1 MISFLLE
8 IHHWWWRNEA
18 LLVSCRKNTRF
29 LSLPPCS
36 LSLKAA
42 SFLFLKPGRRLYYF
56 IPFIHPQILALSLS
70 FSLPHNLSRH
80 TFSIPCFVPPYC
92 PAEALLSKPSPFS
105 AVMPS
110 HPFFFF
116 RCGCCLL
123 IFIPDNTS
131 QTLTSRVRMKV
142 EISFS
147 TQAIRW
153 AYDFFFQTSALLP
166 RFCCAQ
172 FSLSFFFNH
181 LINNTKMTI

>member
-110 HPFFFF
+110 HPFFFSL
-116 RCGCCLL
+116 RLL
-123 IFIPDNTS
+123 SSYIYTRKHLSNPHLKGEDESGDFFFNPGHPMS
-131 QTLTSRVRMKV
+131 L
-142 EISFS
+142 
-147 TQAIRW
+147 W
-153 AYDFFFQTSALLP
+153 FFFQTSALLP

-172 FSLSFFFNH
+172 FSLFFFFNH